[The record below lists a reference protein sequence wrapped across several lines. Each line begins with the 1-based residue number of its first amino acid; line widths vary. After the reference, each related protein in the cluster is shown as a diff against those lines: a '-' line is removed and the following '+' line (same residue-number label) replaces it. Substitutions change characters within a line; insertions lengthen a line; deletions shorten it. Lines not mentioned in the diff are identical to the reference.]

1 MLKLV
6 WNKQCEQLSLD
17 NRCEERA
24 ICRTKLPYRKAAKHA
39 NHNRFISQKQTGI
52 SAKEICLHPFLF
64 VISLLFRL
72 HPTAFV
78 SLGLV
83 HLHSLSLPKPLN
95 HLLFEQYFV
104 GRYMLFYK
112 PHHNLYAVFLYPFL
126 PYRNA

>member
-6 WNKQCEQLSLD
+6 WYKQREQLSLD
-17 NRCEERA
+17 NRCEECA
-24 ICRTKLPYRKAAKHA
+24 ICRPKLSHRKAAKYA
-39 NHNRFISQKQTGI
+39 NYNRFISQKQTGI

-72 HPTAFV
+72 HPISSV

-95 HLLFEQYFV
+95 HLLFEQYFADQ
-104 GRYMLFYK
+104 YMLFYK